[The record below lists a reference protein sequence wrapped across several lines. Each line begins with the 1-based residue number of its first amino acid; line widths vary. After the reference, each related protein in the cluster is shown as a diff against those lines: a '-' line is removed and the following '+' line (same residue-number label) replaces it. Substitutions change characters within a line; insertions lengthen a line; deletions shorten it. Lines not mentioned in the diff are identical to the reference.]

1 MKKQKKFILGQ
12 YFTKK
17 EIVDRLIQ
25 LVFFYK
31 KEYEKEIKILE
42 PSAGTRNFVKSL
54 KEEGFENISECEI
67 DPELTQKPSDF
78 LLFPIK
84 EKFDLIIGNP
94 PFTKYNVKESY
105 YYPGKY
111 INKEVKPSEYIAKK
125 LLKKE
130 KTQIENAFILKSIQ
144 HLKDEKSSIGFVLPI
159 SFFIKGKNTEIKRV
173 LQEKFSTIII
183 YQNDKNW
190 FEEPIPCCFAVF
202 TNLDKYKDKVILLY
216 EDGVS
221 IEEILDKSQLTSQEL
236 IPKSYLYKK
245 NKNNNGVPLSNF
257 LSEGKAKYRRSFT
270 ENNISGANITQRIK
284 VPENKEIENYCLAVV
299 RVGNSS
305 VGKAGLINIKE
316 DILNDMFYVFQFKE
330 IFNKNKE
337 FKEKITKI
345 INENQQH
352 FRNSTIRVGSKS
364 IKKDDLLEFG
374 ITV

>member
-1 MKKQKKFILGQ
+1 MEKQKKFILGQ

-31 KEYEKEIKILE
+31 NEYGYEIKILE

-67 DPELTQKPSDF
+67 DPELAQKPSDF
-78 LLFPIK
+78 LLFPLK

-105 YYPGKY
+105 YYPEKY
-111 INKEVKPSEYIAKK
+111 LNKEVKPSEYIAKK

-159 SFFIKGKNTEIKRV
+159 SFFIKGKNTEIKKV

-221 IEEILDKSQLTSQEL
+221 IEEILDKSQLMSQEL

-245 NKNNNGVPLSNF
+245 NNKNNAGVPLSNF
-257 LSEGKAKYRRSFT
+257 LSEQKVRYKRSFT
-270 ENNISGANITQRIK
+270 ENNVSGANITEKIK
-284 VPENKEIENYCLAVV
+284 VPEDKETENYC
-299 RVGNSS
+299 
-305 VGKAGLINIKE
+305 
-316 DILNDMFYVFQFKE
+316 
-330 IFNKNKE
+330 
-337 FKEKITKI
+337 
-345 INENQQH
+345 
-352 FRNSTIRVGSKS
+352 
-364 IKKDDLLEFG
+364 
-374 ITV
+374 